1 MSENELS
8 KKNSFMEWVDKRYPW
23 TDFWKKH
30 LSEYYAPRNFNFWY
44 FFGSFSL
51 LVFVMQILTGIW
63 LVMEYVPVADMPL
76 VTVLGLSKQ
85 LPPEAVVNGAFGSVQ
100 HIMREVHYG
109 WLLRFMHTTGASAFF
124 VVVYLHM
131 YRGLIYGSYQKPR
144 ELVWLIGM
152 VIYFCLLIE
161 AFTGYVLPWGQM
173 SYWGAAVITSFA
185 SAIPHVGDLLLTWL
199 RGGFSVTGVSLHRFF
214 ALHVIA
220 IPLLLAVFIFV
231 HLVALHHVGSN
242 NPDGIDIKAKKNKKG
257 IPLDGIPFH
266 PYYTVKDLVGV
277 VVFLFIFSLV
287 VFFTPKMGGYFIEPD
302 NFLVANPMVTPPEI
316 APVWYMTPFYAMLRA
331 IPNKLFGLMTMAGGI
346 AIMFVLPWLDR
357 SKVRSIRYKG
367 IYSKIALVVFVI
379 CFIGLGYLG
388 HEGVS
393 PLRTIMARI
402 FTVGY
407 FGFFLL
413 MPFYTAI
420 ENTKPLPERVTG

>member
-1 MSENELS
+1 MSEDLT
-8 KKNSFMEWVDKRYPW
+8 KKNKLMTWVDKRFPA
-23 TDFWKKH
+23 TDFWKNH

-63 LVMEYVPVADMPL
+63 LVMEFTPTAAD
-76 VTVLGLSKQ
+76 S
-85 LPPEAVVNGAFGSVQ
+85 FSSVQ
-100 HIMREVHYG
+100 HIMRDVRYG

-131 YRGLIYGSYQKPR
+131 YRGLMYGSYQKPR

-152 VIYFCLLIE
+152 VIYFCLLLE

-173 SYWGAAVITSFA
+173 SYWGAAVITSFS
-185 SAIPHVGDLLLTWL
+185 SAIPYIGDLLLTWL
-199 RGGFSVTGVSLHRFF
+199 RGGFSVTGVTLHRFF
-214 ALHVIA
+214 SLHVIA
-220 IPLLLAVFIFV
+220 IPLLLAVLIFL

-242 NPDGIDIKAKKNKKG
+242 NPDGIEIKDKKGKDG

-277 VVFLFIFSLV
+277 MVFLFIFCMV
-287 VFFTPKMGGYFIEPD
+287 VFFTPQMGGIFLEPD
-302 NFLVANPMVTPPEI
+302 NFIAANPMVTPPEI
-316 APVWYMTPFYAMLRA
+316 SPVWYMTPFYAMLRA
-331 IPNKLFGLMTMAGGI
+331 VPNKLLGLMTMGAGI

-367 IYSKIALVVFVI
+367 TYSKIAIVVFVI
-379 CFIGLGYLG
+379 SFMGLGYLG

-393 PLRTIMARI
+393 PLRTMMARI
-402 FTVGY
+402 FTIGY

-413 MPFYTAI
+413 MPFYSAK
-420 ENTKPLPERVTG
+420 EKTKPLPERVTG

>member
-1 MSENELS
+1 MNEKEMSEKTGL
-8 KKNSFMEWVDKRYPW
+8 MGWIDKRYPW
-23 TDFWKKH
+23 TPFWEKH
-30 LSEYYAPRNFNFWY
+30 LSKYYAPRNFNFWY

-63 LVMEYVPVADMPL
+63 LVMEYVPTA
-76 VTVLGLSKQ
+76 
-85 LPPEAVVNGAFGSVQ
+85 EGSFASIQ
-100 HIMREVHYG
+100 HIMREVRFG

-124 VVVYLHM
+124 VVIYLHM

-152 VIYFCLLIE
+152 VIYFCLLME

-173 SYWGAAVITSFA
+173 SYWGASVITSFA
-185 SAIPHVGDLLLTWL
+185 SAIPYIGDLLLTWL

-214 ALHVIA
+214 SLHVIA
-220 IPLLLAVFIFV
+220 IPLLLAVLIFV

-242 NPDGIDIKAKKNKKG
+242 NPDGIDIKKHKNKEG

-277 VVFLFIFSLV
+277 VVFLFIFCAI
-287 VFFTPKMGGYFIEPD
+287 VFFSPQMGGFFLEPD
-302 NFLVANPMVTPPEI
+302 NYVLANPMVTPPEI
-316 APVWYMTPFYAMLRA
+316 SPAWYMTPFYAMLRA
-331 IPNKLFGLMTMAGGI
+331 VPNKLMGVITMAAGI

-357 SKVRSIRYKG
+357 SRVRSIRYKG
-367 IYSKIALVVFVI
+367 TYSKIAITVFVI
-379 CFIGLGYLG
+379 SFIGLGYLG

-393 PLRTIMARI
+393 TMRTLMARI

-413 MPFYTAI
+413 MPFYSSK
-420 ENTKPLPERVTG
+420 EKTKSLPERVTG

>member
-1 MSENELS
+1 MPQKSVSHKKENPAMS
-8 KKNSFMEWVDKRYPW
+8 WIDKRYPL
-23 TDFWKKH
+23 TDFWHKH
-30 LSEYYAPRNFNFWY
+30 LSKYYAPKNFNFWY
-44 FFGSFSL
+44 YFGSFSL

-63 LVMEYVPVADMPL
+63 LVMEYTPTAD
-76 VTVLGLSKQ
+76 GSF
-85 LPPEAVVNGAFGSVQ
+85 ASVQ
-100 HIMREVHYG
+100 HIMREVRYG

-152 VIYFCLLIE
+152 FIYFALLIE

-185 SAIPHVGDLLLTWL
+185 SAIPYLGDVILIWL
-199 RGGFSVTGVSLHRFF
+199 RGDFNVSGVSLHRFF
-214 ALHVIA
+214 SLHVIA

-242 NPDGIDIKAKKNKKG
+242 NPDGIDIKDKKSKEG

-277 VVFLFIFSLV
+277 VVFLFIFCIV
-287 VFFTPKMGGYFIEPD
+287 VFFTPKVGGLFLEPD
-302 NFLVANPMVTPPEI
+302 NFIPANPMVTPPEI
-316 APVWYMTPFYAMLRA
+316 SPVWYMTPFYAILRA
-331 IPNKLFGLMTMAGGI
+331 IPNKLLGLMAMAGAI
-346 AIMFVLPWLDR
+346 ALMFVLPWLDR
-357 SKVRSIRYKG
+357 SPVRSIRYKG
-367 IYSKIALVVFVI
+367 NYSKIAIFIFVI
-379 CFIGLGYLG
+379 SFIGLGYLG
-388 HEGVS
+388 HQGVS
-393 PLRTIMARI
+393 PMRTFMARI
-402 FTVGY
+402 FTITY

-413 MPFYTAI
+413 MPFYTRM
-420 ENTKPLPERVTG
+420 EKTKRLPERVT

>member
-1 MSENELS
+1 MSEQISGKGLS
-8 KKNSFMEWVDKRYPW
+8 EKSLNTKNRFMEWIDKRYPW
-23 TDFWKKH
+23 TLFWKKH

-63 LVMEYVPVADMPL
+63 LVMEYVPTAD
-76 VTVLGLSKQ
+76 GS
-85 LPPEAVVNGAFGSVQ
+85 FGSVQ
-100 HIMREVHYG
+100 HIMREVRYG

-131 YRGLIYGSYQKPR
+131 YRALIYGSYQKPR

-173 SYWGAAVITSFA
+173 SYWGATVITSFA
-185 SAIPHVGDLLLTWL
+185 SAIPYIGDLLLVWL
-199 RGGFSVTGVSLHRFF
+199 RGDFSMSGVSLHRFF
-214 ALHVIA
+214 SLHVIA
-220 IPLLLAVFIFV
+220 IPFLLAAFVFV
-231 HLVALHHVGSN
+231 HLVALHQVGSN
-242 NPDGIDIKAKKNKKG
+242 NPDGIEIKDKKNKEG

-277 VVFLFIFSLV
+277 VVFLFIFSII

-302 NFLVANPMVTPPEI
+302 NFVIANPMVTPAEI

-331 IPNKLFGLMTMAGGI
+331 IPNKLLGLIAMASGI

-357 SKVRSIRYKG
+357 SRVRSIRYKG
-367 IYSKIALVVFVI
+367 ILSKIAVVIFVI
-379 CFIGLGYLG
+379 SFVGLGYLG
-388 HEGVS
+388 SEPVS
-393 PLRTIMARI
+393 ALRTLMARLLT
-402 FTVGY
+402 FTY
-407 FGFFLL
+407 FAFFLL
-413 MPFYTAI
+413 MPIYTSI
-420 ENTKPLPERVTG
+420 EKTKPLPERVTE

>member
-1 MSENELS
+1 MSEKAAN
-8 KKNSFMEWVDKRYPW
+8 KTNPVMEWIDKRYPW

-44 FFGSFSL
+44 YFGAFSL
-51 LVFVMQILTGIW
+51 LVFVMQIITGIW
-63 LVMEYVPVADMPL
+63 LVMEYVPTAD
-76 VTVLGLSKQ
+76 GSF
-85 LPPEAVVNGAFGSVQ
+85 ASVQ
-100 HIMREVHYG
+100 HIMREVRYG

-124 VVVYLHM
+124 IVIYLHM

-152 VIYFCLLIE
+152 VIYFMLLVE

-185 SAIPHVGDLLLTWL
+185 SAIPYIGDLILVWL

-214 ALHVIA
+214 SLHVIA
-220 IPLLLAVFIFV
+220 IPLLIAVFIFV

-242 NPDGIDIKAKKNKKG
+242 NPDGIDIKDKKGKDG

-266 PYYTVKDLVGV
+266 PYYTVKDIAGV
-277 VVFLFIFSLV
+277 VVFLFVFSFI
-287 VFFTPKMGGYFIEPD
+287 VFFMPKMGGIFLEPD
-302 NFLVANPMVTPPEI
+302 NFIPANPMVTPPEI
-316 APVWYMTPFYAMLRA
+316 SPVWYMTPFYAMLRA
-331 IPNKLFGLMTMAGGI
+331 IPNKLLGLMTMAAGV

-367 IYSKIALVVFVI
+367 IYSKIAIVIFVI
-379 CFIGLGYLG
+379 SFMGLGYLG

-393 PLRTIMARI
+393 TLRTMMARV
-402 FTVGY
+402 FTLGY

-413 MPFYTAI
+413 MPFYSSI
-420 ENTKPLPERVTG
+420 EKTKRVPERVTG

>member
-1 MSENELS
+1 MSEKDL
-8 KKNSFMEWVDKRYPW
+8 KHTGAFTRWVDKRYPW
-23 TDFWKKH
+23 RDFWKRH
-30 LSEYYAPRNFNFWY
+30 MSEYYAPRNFNFWY
-44 FFGSFSL
+44 FFGAFSL

-63 LVMEYVPVADMPL
+63 LVMEYVPTA
-76 VTVLGLSKQ
+76 
-85 LPPEAVVNGAFGSVQ
+85 EGSFASIQ
-100 HIMREVHYG
+100 HIMREVQYG

-124 VVVYLHM
+124 VVIYLHM

-144 ELVWLIGM
+144 ELVWLVGM

-185 SAIPHVGDLLLTWL
+185 SAIPYMGDLLLTWL
-199 RGGFSVTGVSLHRFF
+199 RGGFSVSGVSLHRFF

-242 NPDGIDIKAKKNKKG
+242 NPDGIEIKEKKDREG
-257 IPLDGIPFH
+257 VPLDGIPFH
-266 PYYTVKDLVGV
+266 PYYTVKDIAGI
-277 VVFLFIFSLV
+277 VVFLFIFCTI
-287 VFFTPKMGGYFIEPD
+287 VFFTPKMGGLFLEAD
-302 NFLVANPMVTPPEI
+302 NYVPANPMVTPPEI

-331 IPNKLFGLMTMAGGI
+331 IPNKLMGLMTMAAGI

-357 SKVRSIRYKG
+357 SKVKSIRYKG
-367 IYSKIALVVFVI
+367 NLSKIAIIVFVI

-393 PLRTIMARI
+393 TLRTMMARI

-407 FGFFLL
+407 FAFFLL

-420 ENTKPLPERVTG
+420 EKTKPLPERVTG

>member
-1 MSENELS
+1 MTDKAS
-8 KKNSFMEWVDKRYPW
+8 KKESRFMQWVDERYPW
-23 TDFWKKH
+23 TPFWKKH

-44 FFGSFSL
+44 YFGSFSL
-51 LVFVMQILTGIW
+51 LVFVMQIVSGIW
-63 LVMEYVPVADMPL
+63 LVMEYTPTADGSF
-76 VTVLGLSKQ
+76 T
-85 LPPEAVVNGAFGSVQ
+85 SVQ
-100 HIMREVHYG
+100 HIMREVRYG

-131 YRGLIYGSYQKPR
+131 YRSLIYGSYQKPR

-152 VIYFCLLIE
+152 VIYFCLLLE

-185 SAIPHVGDLLLTWL
+185 SAVPYVGDLILVWL

-231 HLVALHHVGSN
+231 HLVALHQVGSN
-242 NPDGIDIKAKKNKKG
+242 NPDGIDIKKKKNKEG

-277 VVFLFIFSLV
+277 VVFLFIFCLIL
-287 VFFTPKMGGYFIEPD
+287 FFTPTMGGIFIEPD
-302 NFLVANPMVTPPEI
+302 NFIPANPMVTPLEI

-331 IPNKLFGLMTMAGGI
+331 VPNKLLGLVTMAAAI
-346 AIMFVLPWLDR
+346 ALMFVLPWLDR
-357 SKVRSIRYKG
+357 SRVRSIRYKG
-367 IYSKIALVVFVI
+367 IYSKIAIAVFVV
-379 CFIGLGYLG
+379 CFMGLGYLG
-388 HEGVS
+388 HEGIS
-393 PLRTIMARI
+393 PWKTFFARL
-402 FTVGY
+402 FTLGY

-413 MPFYTAI
+413 MPLYSAK
-420 ENTKPLPERVTG
+420 EKTKPLPDRVTG